1 MKNSN
6 RNFGIV
12 FFCFFVILGLWPKLN
27 NENINLLFILISFIF
42 LILGILNSK
51 ILQLP
56 NKYWTKFG
64 ILLGKFI
71 SPIVMTIIYFFVVT
85 PIGLLLRIFGKDILK
100 LKKNL
105 NKTYWIK
112 KVKTDTD
119 MKKQF

>member
-1 MKNSN
+1 MEL
-6 RNFGIV
+6 F

>member
-1 MKNSN
+1 
-6 RNFGIV
+6 
-12 FFCFFVILGLWPKLN
+12 
-27 NENINLLFILISFIF
+27 
-42 LILGILNSK
+42 
-51 ILQLP
+51 
-56 NKYWTKFG
+56 
-64 ILLGKFI
+64 
-71 SPIVMTIIYFFVVT
+71 MTIIYFFVVT